1 MKIKIGIN
9 GLGRIGR
16 MIIRSIIER
25 KSNNFE
31 IKHINNRTGPEV
43 SSNLL
48 KYDSIH
54 GRFNSIIKFDNKNIT
69 IGKQKIS
76 CSQETNI
83 ENLNWK
89 KYDVDYVFECTGKF
103 NSKEKL
109 LPHLKNGAKKVIVS
123 APCKNADKTIVY
135 GVNENTLKKDDK
147 IISAASCTTNCLAP
161 VANVLNNN
169 YQIEKGFMTT
179 IHAFTT
185 DQRILDNS
193 HKDPR
198 RARSASQSIVPTS
211 TGASKAIGDIIP
223 SLKGKLEG
231 VAMRVPTPNVSL
243 IELVFCTKKD
253 LTVEKI
259 NKSFLNESKK
269 SLKGVLDITEYEIK
283 MLGKDKGWET
293 IPADVPKENIDP
305 IGGETNGKL
314 VKELIELLDE
324 KIDSHRC
331 SGENAKK
338 TLDIMMSIYQS
349 ARINER
355 VHFPV
360 TEKEYPL
367 ELMANENKFNLRV
380 KEKYDIRGF
389 LDRSNVDEE
398 DYLKLKKQ
406 GIPHHLLMQKVKRI

>member
-16 MIIRSIIER
+16 MVIRSIVEG
-25 KSNNFE
+25 KYNNIE
-31 IKHINNRTGPEV
+31 IKHINNRTNSEI

-54 GRFNSIIKFDNKNIT
+54 GRFNSLIKFDNKNIT

-76 CSQETNI
+76 FSQETNI
-83 ENLNWK
+83 ENINWK
-89 KYDVDYVFECTGKF
+89 KYGVDYVFECTGKF

-179 IHAFTT
+179 IHSFTT
-185 DQRILDNS
+185 DQRLLDNS

-198 RARSASQSIVPTS
+198 RARSASQSIIPTS

-243 IELVFCTKKD
+243 IELVFCTKRD
-253 LTVEKI
+253 LSVEKI
-259 NKSFLNESKK
+259 NKSFLHESKK
-269 SLKGVLDITEYEIK
+269 SLKGVLDIT
-283 MLGKDKGWET
+283 
-293 IPADVPKENIDP
+293 KE
-305 IGGETNGKL
+305 KL
-314 VKELIELLDE
+314 VSVDFNHNSFSAIIDASLTSVVGKNMGKISAWYDNEWGFSNRMCDLIKYIH
-324 KIDSHRC
+324 KI
-331 SGENAKK
+331 
-338 TLDIMMSIYQS
+338 
-349 ARINER
+349 
-355 VHFPV
+355 
-360 TEKEYPL
+360 
-367 ELMANENKFNLRV
+367 
-380 KEKYDIRGF
+380 
-389 LDRSNVDEE
+389 
-398 DYLKLKKQ
+398 
-406 GIPHHLLMQKVKRI
+406 